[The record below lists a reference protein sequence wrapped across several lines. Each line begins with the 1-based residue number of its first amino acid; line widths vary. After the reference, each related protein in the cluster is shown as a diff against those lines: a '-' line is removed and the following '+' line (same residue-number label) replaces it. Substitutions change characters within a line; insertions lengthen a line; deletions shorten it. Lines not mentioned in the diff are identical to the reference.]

1 MWAPMQSGGCPSK
14 EGIWTEMD
22 IRDAGAQRTDLVTA
36 RSRFHYLSALVSSY
50 FLRPYWRGYFCEGI
64 LEAMYLE

>member
-14 EGIWTEMD
+14 EGIWTERD

-36 RSRFHYLSALVSSY
+36 RSQFHYLSALVPSY
-50 FLRPYWRGYFCEGI
+50 FLRQYWRGAF
-64 LEAMYLE
+64 L